1 MGYTLRTAPYPNRA
15 LAFAGA
21 FALLGHLAG
30 RKYKDEFDTRP
41 NLYFLSLAASGTGK
55 QHPRGVNVSL
65 AALKGFASE
74 MGDYFAS
81 GEGLE
86 DSFLSNPCMFY
97 QIDEADTLF
106 NTVKM
111 KDTRAEMINSMLLRM
126 YSESNSVH
134 IMRKKALQRG
144 QQASSSCIIQPHL
157 TFLGTA
163 VPKFFYASLSE
174 RVMAN
179 GLLAR
184 CLVLEAG
191 KRGEANNNAVAEEF
205 PERVLSDITDLI
217 RIGHENALFSEFP
230 QPRTVPMEAK
240 AKLLLKD
247 VRTEADDLYAKYE
260 RSSNTNECA
269 LALYARVAEKV
280 SKCALVRAISENANA
295 PVIREDDIAW
305 AHTLVS
311 HATRRMLFMA
321 RLYAYDG
328 EFDRQMKRVMQRITA
343 KGGSLSYR
351 NILRFVSMEKEELK
365 REYYKKV
372 EEKETVNEKD
382 RKLGGNWDHMSAG

>member
-1 MGYTLRTAPYPNRA
+1 M
-15 LAFAGA
+15 
-21 FALLGHLAG
+21 
-30 RKYKDEFDTRP
+30 
-41 NLYFLSLAASGTGK
+41 
-55 QHPRGVNVSL
+55 NVSL

-126 YSESNSVH
+126 YSESNSAH

-144 QQASSSCIIQPHL
+144 QSASSSCIIQPHL

-163 VPKFFYASLSE
+163 IPKFFYASLSE

-205 PERVLSDITDLI
+205 PERVLEDIAELI
-217 RIGHENALFSEFP
+217 RIGHENALFTEFP
-230 QPRTVPMEAK
+230 QPRTVPMEAR

-247 VRTEADDLYAKYE
+247 VRGEADGLYAQYE
-260 RSSNTNECA
+260 ATAVPNECA
-269 LALYARVAEKV
+269 LALWASAAEKV
-280 SKCALVRAISENANA
+280 SKFALVRTISQSATA
-295 PVIREDDIAW
+295 PVIREEDIAW
-305 AHTLVS
+305 AHKLVF

-321 RLYAYDG
+321 GLYAYDG
-328 EFDRQMKRVMQRITA
+328 DFDRQMKRVMQKVST
-343 KGGSLSYR
+343 KGGRLSYR
-351 NILRFVSMEKEELK
+351 NLLRSISMEKDELK
-365 REYYKKV
+365 RVLETLIARGDLRV
-372 EEKETVNEKD
+372 EKSSK
-382 RKLGGNWDHMSAG
+382 GGDVFVAG

>member
-1 MGYTLRTAPYPNRA
+1 
-15 LAFAGA
+15 
-21 FALLGHLAG
+21 
-30 RKYKDEFDTRP
+30 
-41 NLYFLSLAASGTGK
+41 
-55 QHPRGVNVSL
+55 
-65 AALKGFASE
+65 
-74 MGDYFAS
+74 
-81 GEGLE
+81 
-86 DSFLSNPCMFY
+86 MFY

-163 VPKFFYASLSE
+163 VPKFFCASLSE

-179 GLLAR
+179 GLRAR

-205 PERVLSDITDLI
+205 PERVLSDITELI
-217 RIGHENALFSEFP
+217 RIGHENALFTEFP
-230 QPRTVPMEAK
+230 QPRTVPMEAR

-247 VRTEADDLYAKYE
+247 VRGEADGFYAQHE
-260 RSSNTNECA
+260 GTAVPNECA
-269 LALYARVAEKV
+269 LALWAREAEKV
-280 SKCALVRAISENANA
+280 SKFALVRAVSQSATA
-295 PVIREDDIAW
+295 PVIMEEDVAW
-305 AHTLVS
+305 AHKLVF

-321 RLYAYDG
+321 GLYAYDS
-328 EFDRQMKRVMQRITA
+328 EFDRQMKRVMQRVVT
-343 KGGSLSYR
+343 KGGSLPYR
-351 NILRFVSMEKEELK
+351 NILRFVRMEKDELK
-365 REYYKKV
+365 RV
-372 EEKETVNEKD
+372 LETLIARGDLRVVKGS
-382 RKLGGNWDHMSAG
+382 RGGDVFVAG